1 MTDRPEWF
9 TNPEHAHIVGLD
21 DQLASELR
29 TAFGIADIKV
39 DCGVEGKGPYT
50 YHFMIGNVPP
60 GLHGHVSSQAMD
72 LLSSWTGYRFEVHC
86 L

>member
-1 MTDRPEWF
+1 MADQAEWY

-21 DQLASELR
+21 DQLAIELR
-29 TAFGIADIKV
+29 SVFGIAGLQV

-50 YHFMIGNVPP
+50 YHFRLSNVPADM
-60 GLHGHVSSQAMD
+60 HNHVSTRAMD

-86 L
+86 S

>member
-1 MTDRPEWF
+1 MADQPEWF
-9 TNPEHAHIVGLD
+9 TNPEHAHVVGLD
-21 DQLASELR
+21 DQLATELR
-29 TAFGIADIKV
+29 ARLGIADLAV
-39 DCGVEGKGPYT
+39 ECGVEGKGPYT

-60 GLHGHVSSQAMD
+60 SLHGHVASLADD